1 MRVTVTGTQSVNQ
14 ALLDLQAEFGSTKAR
29 SSLVPALRR
38 AVEPALNTIRPA
50 VPVDTGKLRV
60 HTKRGAKVS
69 SQKDRKR
76 KYHSKNSLAYGF
88 VVVGIE
94 YRDEKGQ
101 YRPAAEAIEFGT
113 ADQPARPFIRANF
126 QRAIPAM
133 TETLAQQL
141 NEQIDKW
148 AAKQRTKG

>member
-1 MRVTVTGTQSVNQ
+1 MQVTVTGTKAVEQ
-14 ALLDLQAEFGSTKAR
+14 ALLDLRQEFSSAKAR

-38 AVEPALNTIRPA
+38 AVDPALNTIRPA

-113 ADQPARPFIRANF
+113 ADQPAKPFIRANF

-133 TETLAQQL
+133 TDTLGQEL
-141 NEQIDKW
+141 SDQIDRW
-148 AAKQRTKG
+148 ATKQRTKG